1 MTIIKLN
8 AIDSTNSFLK
18 KLLSEKELTDYTTV
32 VADIQLKGRGQMG
45 TSWES
50 DSSKNL
56 TISVLKQFEMF
67 RIEEQFYLSMTVALA
82 VLTTVKDYVKLPIK
96 VKWPNDILAGQDKL
110 AGILIENIVNGSH
123 IRSVII
129 GIGLNVNQVKFSN
142 DLMHVTSLKAINCE
156 DFDRD
161 VILQKLLLNIKYFMQ
176 FIERKE
182 FNILKKK
189 YLKELYK
196 FEVPSMFE
204 TSNKE
209 QFMGRI
215 IDISSHGQL
224 IILLENEKTCKF
236 SLKEIK
242 FASR

>member
-1 MTIIKLN
+1 
-8 AIDSTNSFLK
+8 
-18 KLLSEKELTDYTTV
+18 
-32 VADIQLKGRGQMG
+32 
-45 TSWES
+45 
-50 DSSKNL
+50 
-56 TISVLKQFEMF
+56 
-67 RIEEQFYLSMTVALA
+67 
-82 VLTTVKDYVKLPIK
+82 
-96 VKWPNDILAGQDKL
+96 
-110 AGILIENIVNGSH
+110 
-123 IRSVII
+123 
-129 GIGLNVNQVKFSN
+129 
-142 DLMHVTSLKAINCE
+142 
-156 DFDRD
+156 
-161 VILQKLLLNIKYFMQ
+161 MQ